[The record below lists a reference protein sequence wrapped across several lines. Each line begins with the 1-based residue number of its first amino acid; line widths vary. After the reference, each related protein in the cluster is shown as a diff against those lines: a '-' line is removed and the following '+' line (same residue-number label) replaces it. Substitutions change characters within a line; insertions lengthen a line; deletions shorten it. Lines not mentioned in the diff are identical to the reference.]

1 MRSLTQEGGE
11 HLRDQTPA
19 SITLGSKVPYGRL
32 HQYVTHRMPQRLLL
46 VAPKDKRRWIEM
58 LRVYVVEGD

>member
-1 MRSLTQEGGE
+1 
-11 HLRDQTPA
+11 
-19 SITLGSKVPYGRL
+19 VPYGRL
-32 HQYVTHRMPQRLLL
+32 HQYVTHRMPQRLML